1 MGRFGWTAA
10 GVLVLTL
17 SVFITIEW
25 VRQEWAIAM
34 YWTAK
39 LREGYRPRKRNSRF
53 K

>member
-10 GVLVLTL
+10 GLVVLTL

-25 VRQEWAIAM
+25 VRQECAIGM
-34 YWTAK
+34 YRTAK
-39 LREGYRPRKRNSRF
+39 LREGYRPRKGKSRF